1 MENFKVTVEDVIP
14 VLPAGIYPATFSGIT
29 VQTNDNGT
37 FWLWKFLA
45 HDGSTNVEVTATT
58 SPRITPRTKAAKFL
72 AGLGVNVGVGTEVDF
87 QELLDTVCQLV
98 VTINETGYSRI
109 ENVLPYVERKSS
121 K

>member
-14 VLPAGIYPATFSGIT
+14 VLPAGIYPANFSGIT

-37 FWLWKFLA
+37 FWLWKFA
-45 HDGSTNVEVTATT
+45 AFDDPEFKEVTATT

-87 QELLDTVCQLV
+87 ESLLGSELP
-98 VTINETGYSRI
+98 IGY
-109 ENVLPYVERKSS
+109 YDQ
-121 K
+121 